1 MQYVLTKQ
9 KTCSTIKAVQQK
21 DGAAMKYLR
30 DDLRVEYD
38 RLSKECP
45 DIDGL
50 SGPRMI
56 NVSDTLR
63 AYFILADYFT
73 DPTSGNEVEH
83 MLVGLRSYDLLAS
96 ALGRQAVG
104 FGGEKKYTKD
114 MDVCATLFFGMVKNH
129 AFADGNKRT
138 ALLILLYQLNLCGL
152 IPVAPVDEYEKLVV
166 AVAANSLS
174 EEYPDVWSKYD
185 TKEDREVHVISNLLR
200 KMVSKKD
207 NTYHIDI
214 TAREFCRALEE
225 LGVVCVASGGKIHFT
240 YIPQS
245 KWDVYCDEKNYAIPF
260 GGWTRVIGPQ
270 TARETMQQL
279 GLYQQLPSYQSL
291 LDGASPMYQLVQQF
305 EVPLR
310 RLKDE

>member
-1 MQYVLTKQ
+1 MQYVLTEQ
-9 KTCSTIKAVQQK
+9 KPRSTIRAVQQK
-21 DGAAMKYLR
+21 DGAVMKYLR
-30 DDLRVEYD
+30 EDLRVEYD

-50 SGPRMI
+50 SGSRLI
-56 NVSDTLR
+56 NVSDVLR

-73 DPTSGNEVEH
+73 DPTSGDEVEH

-114 MDVCATLFFGMVKNH
+114 MDICATLFFGMVKNH
-129 AFADGNKRT
+129 AFSDGNKRT
-138 ALLILLYQLNLCGL
+138 ALLILLYQLNLCGF
-152 IPVAPVDEYEKLVV
+152 IPVAAVDEFERLVV
-166 AVAANSLS
+166 AVAASSLAT
-174 EEYPDVWSKYD
+174 EYVDAWEKCS
-185 TKEDREVHVISNLLR
+185 TEEDREVRVISSLLR

-225 LGVVCVASGGKIHFT
+225 LGVACDASGGKMHFT

-245 KWDVYCDEKNYAIPF
+245 KWDIYRDKKNYAIPF